1 MKQVRQTTAVNAQ
14 VLDALRAAVITG
26 ELPAGT
32 LHSVATLAGQLGV
45 SRTPVREALIKLAQ
59 QGMVRFE
66 RNRGVRILQTSLHDL
81 EEVFALRLLLEVPA
95 TRRAVQLLTP
105 TTQAATQAAT
115 LRELRRVFAAMES
128 AAGADNEFRMWEHDR
143 RFHRVLLEASGNGRL
158 AEYVDGLRDMVL
170 RRGVSTAHQSRT
182 LEVIVEEHRV
192 VLERV
197 LAGDADG
204 AAEAMRVHIL
214 HTAEL
219 LVAQEAG
226 AEAGPVDVDLGW
238 TYGAAGDSQIESQIE
253 T

>member
-95 TRRAVQLLTP
+95 TRRAVRLLG
-105 TTQAATQAAT
+105 AATQAGT

-128 AAGADNEFRMWEHDR
+128 AAAADDEFRMWEHDR

-238 TYGAAGDSQIESQIE
+238 TYGAAGESRSESQIE